1 MAILDNVV
9 NTLFGMNRCENCNC
23 YGKLKNVDIE
33 IKSGEEVKQKINMN
47 LCNTCVARMLNALT
61 TIGKST
67 NKEIE
72 EEIEETE
79 VEECE
84 I

>member
-9 NTLFGMNRCENCNC
+9 NTLFGMDRCENCNC

-33 IKSGEEVKQKINMN
+33 IKSGEEIKQKINMN

>member
-47 LCNTCVARMLNALT
+47 LCNTCVARMLNTLT
-61 TIGKST
+61 TIEKST

>member
-9 NTLFGMNRCENCNC
+9 NSLFGMDRCENCNC

-33 IKSGEEVKQKINMN
+33 IKSGEEIKQKINMN

-61 TIGKST
+61 TIGKSI